1 MPGLQVNLAKSNHID
16 TNSGSYGGCSSNS
29 SSSSSNSNSNS
40 NNISIMEV
48 ARQLRIDCFV
58 SYLTYN
64 QQLIIITII

>member
-16 TNSGSYGGCSSNS
+16 TNIGSYGGCSSNSSS

-64 QQLIIITII
+64 QQ